1 MTEERDPVLQALFVE
16 ARQELSDQEFT
27 TQVMSR
33 TQSLRYRIMGSGVFI
48 ALLIVVVA
56 GLFSF
61 PLQEFAL
68 LVTQALGTE
77 LITVGDSL
85 IAWLLTPIN
94 NLASLLVLSA
104 KAMRMLWNKVRT
116 ASYAY

>member
-16 ARQELSDQEFT
+16 ARQELSSEEFT
-27 TQVMSR
+27 AQLMAKTQNM
-33 TQSLRYRIMGSGVFI
+33 RYRIIGSGIFV
-48 ALLIVVVA
+48 AVLILVGA
-56 GLFSF
+56 ALFSL

-68 LVTQALGTE
+68 LVTQLLGTE
-77 LITVGDSL
+77 LISLGDSL
-85 IAWLLTPIN
+85 VAWLILPIN

-104 KAMRMLWNKVRT
+104 KAMRMLWKKTRT